1 MSDVPPPAY
10 SAVNSGE
17 NVPPSYNEQAPT
29 APPSYNPSAPVSQ
42 PVSSQPTV
50 KYVDQNGNP
59 VNPPPT
65 ATTGTTAGVVVAP
78 GAAANARPVTRSI
91 KQQKTASFFLG
102 GIALLILF
110 IGMCVDSLA
119 SGTSYFSYDVTTTCG
134 WTELSVDC
142 GDSYSY
148 YSSSCT
154 DASMSYGDFCDQEN
168 QYDVDVSP
176 SWCGTQASASI
187 SLVTMLIATIMCGIG
202 VIFVQPWCPITA
214 CCCKTNPNC
223 GCARV
228 SFIFSLCF
236 GILTLVIWLAG
247 DEICLGSG

>member
-1 MSDVPPPAY
+1 MC
-10 SAVNSGE
+10 
-17 NVPPSYNEQAPT
+17 
-29 APPSYNPSAPVSQ
+29 
-42 PVSSQPTV
+42 
-50 KYVDQNGNP
+50 K
-59 VNPPPT
+59 
-65 ATTGTTAGVVVAP
+65 
-78 GAAANARPVTRSI
+78 
-91 KQQKTASFFLG
+91 SF
-102 GIALLILF
+102 I
-110 IGMCVDSLA
+110 
-119 SGTSYFSYDVTTTCG
+119 YTTCG

-247 DEICLGSG
+247 DEICLGSGNYHMGLGGSMVCDIIGMIFVIIAASLAK